1 MRNDMYFFIILQL
14 ILIWQSSYQKLKGT
28 FFSSIVSF
36 DYDHAKKNTFG
47 VFLEQSNQTKDL
59 L

>member
-1 MRNDMYFFIILQL
+1 MYFFIILQL

-36 DYDHAKKNTFG
+36 DYDHAKKKY
-47 VFLEQSNQTKDL
+47 VWCFLEQSNQTKDL